1 LSISTSVF
9 LITAKNKQLYL
20 IINEFSGI
28 KDEAIAI
35 LKIFLFKVIVMK
47 VLCGLLVILAVFG
60 ASQGRNAPK
69 FTERKSLR
77 TPFYRR
83 QRIQEP
89 LIVGGNP
96 ALIENFPH
104 HLGLLDLSLGGLVIE

>member
-1 LSISTSVF
+1 M
-9 LITAKNKQLYL
+9 ITADNNFEYK
-20 IINEFSGI
+20 SR
-28 KDEAIAI
+28 AIGVSR
-35 LKIFLFKVIVMK
+35 LFHFKEIDMKVFCGFIVIV
-47 VLCGLLVILAVFG
+47 AVFG

-69 FTERKSLR
+69 FTERKSMR

-83 QRIQEP
+83 QRLLEP

-104 HLGLLDLSLGGLVIE
+104 HLGLLDLSVGGFVD